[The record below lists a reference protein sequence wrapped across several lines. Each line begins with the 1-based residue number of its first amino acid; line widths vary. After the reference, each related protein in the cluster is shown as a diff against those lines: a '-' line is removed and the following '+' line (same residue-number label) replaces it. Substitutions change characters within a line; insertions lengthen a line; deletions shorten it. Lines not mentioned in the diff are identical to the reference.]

1 MMIYCNNIVITFP
14 NNSQNWL
21 CDVFFAHGE
30 KRRRKKHNYKPT

>member
-21 CDVFFAHGE
+21 CDVFLHMVKKEEE
-30 KRRRKKHNYKPT
+30 KT